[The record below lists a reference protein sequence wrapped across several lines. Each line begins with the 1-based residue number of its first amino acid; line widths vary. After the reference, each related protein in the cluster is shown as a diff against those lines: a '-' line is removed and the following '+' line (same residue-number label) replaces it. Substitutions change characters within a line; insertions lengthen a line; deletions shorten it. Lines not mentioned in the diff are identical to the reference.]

1 MSGWVRRAEG
11 QGLVCGI
18 SVGFT
23 QTCVPT
29 AFSWAGCQ
37 ARGRTGGRGT
47 CGAAAGRRNHC
58 GRLFNLDLAAEFL
71 CWNVWASEQQR
82 LTSCSSSPPLR
93 GFSPHSHFQLLFPNE
108 IRVVNFKR
116 NNKYLWVAG
125 STSLLSTVSPLSPQS
140 PLCVPR
146 AGQARS
152 GGVGTELPGTFP
164 GQISLCSRS
173 VLLSVRPA
181 DACRGGGQ

>member
-1 MSGWVRRAEG
+1 M
-11 QGLVCGI
+11 
-18 SVGFT
+18 GFT
-23 QTCVPT
+23 QTRVPT
-29 AFSWAGCQ
+29 AFSWAGCR

-71 CWNVWASEQQR
+71 HWNVWASEQQR
-82 LTSCSSSPPLR
+82 LTSCSTSPPLR

-108 IRVVNFKR
+108 IRVVNLKR
-116 NNKYLWVAG
+116 NNQYLWVAG
-125 STSLLSTVSPLSPQS
+125 STSLLSTVSPLSPQR

-181 DACRGGGQ
+181 DDCRGGGQ